1 MARPIQKTTIILLG
15 LTFFWFT
22 VTVLS
27 ALLYSRSFLPAS
39 WRETVS
45 PLLHPQWATATI
57 FLMIPL
63 QLWWIRKLTGNE
75 TDIRDMSARRYV
87 MIFLLITAA
96 LTGFATTMGFLP
108 FFFHEL
114 SVWPLVGFVLWDL
127 VQSLSRR

>member
-27 ALLYSRSFLPAS
+27 ALLYSRSFLP
-39 WRETVS
+39 
-45 PLLHPQWATATI
+45 HPQWATATI